1 MIKSPTPIGTCR
13 AVISGTSN
21 LRRTPNNVMASASI
35 FGQEK
40 NPRGIPKAPFI
51 VNVEEYIG
59 GSDGDVEGPLKGFQ
73 DAIAKYRYMDANLT
87 QRRKGLED
95 KIPDIKKTLHMVE
108 YLQEIREGKQKTD
121 DGTDELE
128 DEDDIEEEVAKKPLS
143 TTFELNDTLYAE
155 AQLEDTDTVY
165 LWLGVG
171 FCSLHFPKF
180 LLIVFLQ
187 ANVML
192 SYKLPAAI
200 SLLRSKLGTA
210 EASLKATI
218 EDLEFLREQ
227 LTVMEVNTA
236 RMYNWDVKRRRGRS
250 AEPAGKKKLNG

>member
-1 MIKSPTPIGTCR
+1 
-13 AVISGTSN
+13 
-21 LRRTPNNVMASASI
+21 MASTSI

-51 VNVEEYIG
+51 ANVEEYIG
-59 GSDGDVEGPLKGFQ
+59 GPDGDVEGPLKNFQ

-87 QRRKGLED
+87 QRRRSLED

-108 YLQEIREGKQKTD
+108 FLQETREGKQKAD
-121 DGTDELE
+121 DDTDELD
-128 DEDDIEEEVAKKPLS
+128 DEDKEVAKKPLT

-165 LWLGVG
+165 LWLG
-171 FCSLHFPKF
+171 
-180 LLIVFLQ
+180 

-200 SLLRSKLGTA
+200 SLLRSKLGAA

-236 RMYNWDVKRRRGRS
+236 RMYNWDVKRRR
-250 AEPAGKKKLNG
+250 